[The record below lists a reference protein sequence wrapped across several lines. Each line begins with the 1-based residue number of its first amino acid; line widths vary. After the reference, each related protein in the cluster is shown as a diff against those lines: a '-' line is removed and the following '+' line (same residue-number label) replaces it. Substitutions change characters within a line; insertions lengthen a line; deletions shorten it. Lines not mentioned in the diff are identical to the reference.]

1 MCVDFLQKEKLLC
14 LSTILSAVINIVLNF
29 ILIPRYQ
36 ESAAAFTTIIRRS
49 MCMCNI
55 RIRVKKNHKDQL
67 HSKKSDLNDHWL
79 CGDCDLL
86 YAGCKSY

>member
-1 MCVDFLQKEKLLC
+1 MKMEAEMALELPYAAGIAKRKKERKKEPPKPTNRKELRL
-14 LSTILSAVINIVLNF
+14 VH
-29 ILIPRYQ
+29 
-36 ESAAAFTTIIRRS
+36 
-49 MCMCNI
+49 
-55 RIRVKKNHKDQL
+55 VKKNHKDQL

>member
-1 MCVDFLQKEKLLC
+1 
-14 LSTILSAVINIVLNF
+14 
-29 ILIPRYQ
+29 
-36 ESAAAFTTIIRRS
+36 
-49 MCMCNI
+49 MCNI

-86 YAGCKSY
+86 YAGCKVIENQIYLILVSVIVSGLVYAVVLILMKNTVITDVLERFVRGARG

>member
-1 MCVDFLQKEKLLC
+1 MFA
-14 LSTILSAVINIVLNF
+14 TILSAVINIVLNF

-36 ESAAAFTTIIRRS
+36 ESAAAFTTIIAEVCVCVISAYESRK
-49 MCMCNI
+49 I
-55 RIRVKKNHKDQL
+55 IK
-67 HSKKSDLNDHWL
+67 SKKSDLNDHWL